1 MLEVRNCIEEDLEK
15 VPEWKRRGSLPK
27 DYLSLALSVSETVE
41 WVCTKTVYSNSTV
54 MRGCHKTYTG
64 EMGFSSCMNLH

>member
-1 MLEVRNCIEEDLEK
+1 MEVTDCIEEDLEK
-15 VPEWKRRGSLPK
+15 VPEWKRLGSLPK

-41 WVCTKTVYSNSTV
+41 WVCTKTVYSNNTV

-64 EMGFSSCMNLH
+64 EENFLLT